1 MGKVGTKGVFMSKD
15 IYDEIYTN
23 FKTYYPFLDE
33 EVSSWSPNGLN
44 SIIAELFDGTIIEY
58 NDALRSFR
66 TVRKFDETEESWKRE
81 FASKLIKMM
90 ANKGCDQTYLSEIS
104 GVSQV
109 SISNYL
115 NKKAIP
121 NCYTV
126 FKLSKALG
134 CNVSDLMDF

>member
-90 ANKGCDQTYLSEIS
+90 ADKGCDQTYLSEIS

>member
-1 MGKVGTKGVFMSKD
+1 MRKD
-15 IYDEIYTN
+15 TYDTIYQN

-33 EVSSWSPNGLN
+33 EVSSWSPNGIN
-44 SIIAELFDGTIIEY
+44 SIIAELLDGTVIEY

-66 TVRKFDETEESWKRE
+66 TVRKFDGTEESWRRE

-121 NCYTV
+121 NCYTAS
-126 FKLSKALG
+126 KLAKALG
-134 CNVSDLMDF
+134 CTVSELIDF

>member
-1 MGKVGTKGVFMSKD
+1 MSKD
-15 IYDEIYTN
+15 VYDEIYTN
-23 FKTYYPFLDE
+23 FKTYYPFLDS
-33 EVSSWSPNGLN
+33 EVRSWSPNGIN
-44 SIIAELFDGTIIEY
+44 SIIAELLDGTVIEY

-66 TVRKFDETEESWKRE
+66 TVRKFDGTEESWKRE
-81 FASKLIKMM
+81 FSSKLIKMM

-134 CNVSDLMDF
+134 CSVTDLMEF

>member
-1 MGKVGTKGVFMSKD
+1 MSKD
-15 IYDEIYTN
+15 VYDEIYMN
-23 FKTYYPFLDE
+23 FKTYYPFLDS
-33 EVSSWSPNGLN
+33 EVRSWSPNGIN
-44 SIIAELFDGTIIEY
+44 SIIAELLDGTVIEY

-66 TVRKFDETEESWKRE
+66 TVRKFDGTEESWKRE

-134 CNVSDLMDF
+134 CTVSELIDF

>member
-1 MGKVGTKGVFMSKD
+1 MRKD
-15 IYDEIYTN
+15 TYDAIYQN
-23 FKTYYPFLDE
+23 FKTYYPFLDS
-33 EVSSWSPNGLN
+33 EVRSWSPNGIN
-44 SIIAELFDGTIIEY
+44 SIIAELLDGTVIEY

-66 TVRKFDETEESWKRE
+66 TVRKFDGTEESWKRE

-121 NCYTV
+121 NCYTAS
-126 FKLSKALG
+126 KLAKALG
-134 CNVSDLMDF
+134 CTVSELIDF

>member
-1 MGKVGTKGVFMSKD
+1 MSKD
-15 IYDEIYTN
+15 VYDEIYMN
-23 FKTYYPFLDE
+23 FKTYYPFLDA

-44 SIIAELFDGTIIEY
+44 SIIAELSDGTVIEY

-66 TVRKFDETEESWKRE
+66 TVRKFDGTEESWKTE

-109 SISNYL
+109 NISRYI
-115 NKKAIP
+115 NKKTIP

-126 FKLSKALG
+126 LKLSKALG
-134 CNVSDLMDF
+134 CDISELIDFK